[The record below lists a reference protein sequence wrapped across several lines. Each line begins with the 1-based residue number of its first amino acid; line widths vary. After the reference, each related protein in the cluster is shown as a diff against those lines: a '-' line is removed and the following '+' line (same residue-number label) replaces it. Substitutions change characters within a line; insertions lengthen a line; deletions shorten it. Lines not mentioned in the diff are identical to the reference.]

1 MQRMNGS
8 ECQTKNNEMRPLTFL
23 LLIVAGLAFS
33 QCDKSEIGTNE
44 SVLYG
49 TWVKGNQT
57 GDTLTFVKK
66 NGKNVILYNMT
77 HNPGFAAPMEL
88 EYAYRNGQL
97 SIKGYPAGGADFKTI
112 DSFNWKQVGEEF
124 NIEGTILFP
133 FLALFT
139 VTYTYQKI

>member
-1 MQRMNGS
+1 
-8 ECQTKNNEMRPLTFL
+8 
-23 LLIVAGLAFS
+23 
-33 QCDKSEIGTNE
+33 
-44 SVLYG
+44 
-49 TWVKGNQT
+49 
-57 GDTLTFVKK
+57 
-66 NGKNVILYNMT
+66 MT

-97 SIKGYPAGGADFKTI
+97 SIKDILPEAPILKPLIVLTG
-112 DSFNWKQVGEEF
+112 KQVGEEF